1 MISDELIEK
10 LILKKV
16 LSDKAYMVLFADMYD
31 KRWFEDDNIQ
41 KVIGLAI
48 QYYKKYDKLAK
59 VDTLKHLIEKYSHR
73 DETIDISDV
82 LSTINESVNLNPE
95 LDDKCIEDNIIN
107 YIKSRGSFFAISD
120 NIKSIEI
127 DRDTS
132 KCIDRLEQFNSLIL
146 NEDLGLNYR
155 RDQDKHWD
163 TILNPESK
171 LSFGIESIDKVT
183 NGGML
188 ADGRCLVVFLAQA
201 GLGKSLTL
209 SNIARYNAMNDKKV
223 VIITLELSQD
233 VYAKRIDAHISGC
246 NIDELIGQQKRA
258 RSEIDK
264 FNNDH
269 ANQEII
275 IKEYPPN
282 SISCS
287 AIDVYLERLKTSG
300 IVADLILI
308 DYLNLLVPRG
318 KQTESSYTDI
328 GNVSREMRA
337 LTYKWNVPICT
348 ATQANTQGYNSEDIG
363 MENISESRGIAHT
376 ADFIMALY
384 QTDEDREAGV
394 IKGAVLKN
402 RLGGYI
408 GKRIPL
414 KLDPFSLRLT
424 DTTDQ
429 IDVDEVDRLLGDD
442 NDIIEDDVEPVIDV
456 EMDVHNM

>member
-1 MISDELIEK
+1 M
-10 LILKKV
+10 
-16 LSDKAYMVLFADMYD
+16 
-31 KRWFEDDNIQ
+31 
-41 KVIGLAI
+41 
-48 QYYKKYDKLAK
+48 
-59 VDTLKHLIEKYSHR
+59 
-73 DETIDISDV
+73 
-82 LSTINESVNLNPE
+82 
-95 LDDKCIEDNIIN
+95 
-107 YIKSRGSFFAISD
+107 
-120 NIKSIEI
+120 
-127 DRDTS
+127 
-132 KCIDRLEQFNSLIL
+132 
-146 NEDLGLNYR
+146 
-155 RDQDKHWD
+155 
-163 TILNPESK
+163 
-171 LSFGIESIDKVT
+171 DKVT

-264 FNNDH
+264 FNDDH
-269 ANQEII
+269 PDHEII

-282 SISCS
+282 SVSCS

-337 LTYKWNVPICT
+337 LTYKWNAPICT

-424 DTTDQ
+424 DTTDV
-429 IDVDEVDRLLGDD
+429 IDDDEVDSLLDDDKPYDGDD
-442 NDIIEDDVEPVIDV
+442 DEPIIDV